1 MRDHTYR
8 TTISWAGSTGAG
20 VRHYSRTHR
29 AVVDPGIEL
38 DVSADPHFR
47 GDPDRL
53 NPEQLLV
60 LAASSCQ
67 MLSFLGA
74 AARAGVDVVSY
85 EDEALGTMPV
95 TRGPMSITEI
105 RLRPRIGVAP
115 GTDHQQVQE
124 LVEEGHRN
132 CFIANS
138 LTSRIEIEASIET
151 EAADGR
157 EG

>member
-20 VRHYSRTHR
+20 IRHFSRTHR

-38 DVSADPHFR
+38 EVTADPHFR

-67 MLSFLGA
+67 LLSFLGA
-74 AARAGVDVVSY
+74 AARAGVDVLSY
-85 EDEALGTMPV
+85 EDQALGTMPV

-105 RLRPRIGVAP
+105 RLRPRIGVAA
-115 GTDHQQVQE
+115 GTDHEQVRE

-138 LTSRIEIEASIET
+138 LNSRIEIDPSIET
-151 EAADGR
+151 AADDGR